1 MAIFVF
7 DGGRR
12 FRLVSSGSK
21 AEKFDHPTQK
31 PIALMERP
39 IKNHDGAVYE
49 PFGGSG
55 TTLMACE
62 TLGRNC
68 YSIEI
73 EPRFVDVIVTRWQNF
88 TGRAAILDFSQQTF
102 EQAGLERR
110 PTGEDAIQ
118 ESSALCSE

>member
-1 MAIFVF
+1 
-7 DGGRR
+7 
-12 FRLVSSGSK
+12 
-21 AEKFDHPTQK
+21 
-31 PIALMERP
+31 MERP

-68 YSIEI
+68 YCIEI

-88 TGRAAILDFSQQTF
+88 TGRAGLLDGTQQTF
-102 EQAGLERR
+102 DQVSLERQR
-110 PTGEDAIQ
+110 RTQDA
-118 ESSALCSE
+118 LGL